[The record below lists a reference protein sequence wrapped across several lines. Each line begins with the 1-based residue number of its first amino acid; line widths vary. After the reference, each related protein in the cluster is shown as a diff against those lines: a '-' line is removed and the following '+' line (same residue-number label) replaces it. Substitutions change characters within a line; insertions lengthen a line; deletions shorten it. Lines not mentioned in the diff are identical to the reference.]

1 MNSNKEN
8 LTLNAEA
15 KNYSKVNSHWHLSF
29 LRLKKNRY
37 GMFGFY
43 SVIFIFLL
51 AIFAEFLS
59 PHSYKKTYPDKLYYP
74 PQALNFIDNEGNFHL
89 RPFVYDLVEEMDM
102 ETFEFTFTESEEMIP
117 VYFFIKGDEYSFFGI
132 KSNIRLFGNTNGMIH
147 ILGTDN
153 MGRDILS
160 RMLIGTQITLLFA
173 MIAVFASLIFGLI
186 VGISSG
192 YYGGTYDL
200 IAQRV
205 TEFALSFPAYP
216 LYFALVA
223 LLPRRADE
231 TVVFVLF
238 AGIIVL
244 LNWASIA
251 REIRG
256 KTFLV
261 RNLEFV
267 RAARA
272 LGASRSRIMIQHI
285 FPNTLS
291 HVIVWTSFT
300 IPSIILVETFL
311 SFLGV
316 GVQHPMVSWGV
327 MLNQVLDIQ
336 SFAYAPWMMAPVG
349 MIIFTVLAFN
359 AFGDGIRDAVDPY
372 AVTK

>member
-1 MNSNKEN
+1 MTSKNEN
-8 LTLNAEA
+8 RSLNAEA
-15 KNYSKVNSHWHLSF
+15 QKFSNINSHWHLSY

-37 GMFGFY
+37 GMFGLY
-43 SVIFIFLL
+43 GVLFIFFI
-51 AIFAEFLS
+51 AFFAEFLS
-59 PHSYKKTYPDKLYYP
+59 PHSYKKTVQDELYNP
-74 PQALNFIDNEGNFHL
+74 PQLIRFIDSEGNFHL
-89 RPFVYDLVEEMDM
+89 RPFVYKLVEEMDM
-102 ETFEFTFTESEEMIP
+102 ETFEYSYSNSDEMIP
-117 VYFFIKGDEYSFFGI
+117 IYFFIQGDEYSFFGL
-132 KSNIRLFGNTNGMIH
+132 KTKLRLFGNNDGNIH
-147 ILGTDN
+147 LLGTDN

-160 RMLIGTQITLLFA
+160 RMFVGTQITMLFA
-173 MIAVFASLIFGLI
+173 LLAVSASLVIGLM

-192 YYGGTYDL
+192 YFGGTYDL

-205 TEFALSFPAYP
+205 TEFALSFPSYP

-231 TVVFVLF
+231 TTVFVLF

-291 HVIVWTSFT
+291 HVIVWTSFC
-300 IPSIILVETFL
+300 IPLIILVETFL
-311 SFLGV
+311 SFIGV

-327 MLNQVLDIQ
+327 MLNQALDIQ
-336 SFAYAPWMMAPVG
+336 SFAYAPWMISPVG
-349 MIIFTVLAFN
+349 MIILTVLAFN

>member
-1 MNSNKEN
+1 MTSKNKNES
-8 LTLNAEA
+8 LNAEA
-15 KNYSKVNSHWHLSF
+15 QKFSNINSHWHLSY

-37 GMFGFY
+37 GMFGLY
-43 SVIFIFLL
+43 GVLFIFFI
-51 AIFAEFLS
+51 AFFAEFLS
-59 PHSYKKTYPDKLYYP
+59 PHSYKKTVQDELYNP
-74 PQALNFIDNEGNFHL
+74 PQLIRFIDSEGNFHL
-89 RPFVYDLVEEMDM
+89 RPFVYKLIEEMDM
-102 ETFEFTFTESEEMIP
+102 ETFEFSYSNSDEMIP
-117 VYFFIKGDEYSFFGI
+117 IYFFIHGDEYSFFGF
-132 KSNIRLFGNTNGMIH
+132 KTKLRLFGNNEGNIH
-147 ILGTDN
+147 LLGTDN

-160 RMLIGTQITLLFA
+160 RMFVGTQITMLFA
-173 MIAVFASLIFGLI
+173 LLAVSASLVIGLM

-192 YYGGTYDL
+192 YFGGTYDL

-205 TEFALSFPAYP
+205 TEFALSFPSYP

-223 LLPRRADE
+223 LLPKRADE
-231 TVVFVLF
+231 TTVFVLF

-291 HVIVWTSFT
+291 HVIVWTSFC
-300 IPSIILVETFL
+300 IPLIILVETFL
-311 SFLGV
+311 SFIGV

-327 MLNQVLDIQ
+327 MLNQALDIQ
-336 SFAYAPWMMAPVG
+336 SFAYAPWMISPVG
-349 MIIFTVLAFN
+349 MIILTVLAFN

>member
-1 MNSNKEN
+1 MDSNN
-8 LTLNAEA
+8 IQTLNAETD
-15 KNYSKVNSHWHLSF
+15 NYIKVNSHWHLSY

-43 SVIFIFLL
+43 GVIFILFL
-51 AIFAEFLS
+51 AVFAEFLS
-59 PHSYKKTYPDKLYYP
+59 PHNYKKVVQDELYHP
-74 PQALNFIDNEGNFHL
+74 PQLIHFFDNNGNFHF
-89 RPFVYDLVEEMDM
+89 RPFVYKIIEEMDM
-102 ETFEFTFTESEEMIP
+102 ETFEFTFSESEEMIP
-117 VYFFIKGDEYSFFGI
+117 IKFFIQGDEYTIFGM
-132 KSNIRLFGNTNGMIH
+132 NFNLRLFGNNDGNIH
-147 ILGTDN
+147 LLGTDN
-153 MGRDILS
+153 MGRDMLS
-160 RMLIGTQITLLFA
+160 RMLVGTQITLLFA
-173 MIAVFASLIFGLI
+173 LIAVGASLIIGLM

-192 YYGGTYDL
+192 YFGGTYDL
-200 IAQRV
+200 VAQRV

-231 TVVFVLF
+231 TVVFILF
-238 AGIIVL
+238 AAIIVL

-372 AVTK
+372 AVSK

>member
-1 MNSNKEN
+1 MTSKNEN
-8 LTLNAEA
+8 GYLNAEA
-15 KNYSKVNSHWHLSF
+15 QKFSNINSHWHLSY

-37 GMFGFY
+37 GMFGLY
-43 SVIFIFLL
+43 GVLFIFFI
-51 AIFAEFLS
+51 AFFAEFLS
-59 PHSYKKTYPDKLYYP
+59 PHSYKKTVQDELYNP
-74 PQALNFIDNEGNFHL
+74 PQLIRFIDSEGNFHL
-89 RPFVYDLVEEMDM
+89 RPFVYKLVEEMDM
-102 ETFEFTFTESEEMIP
+102 ETFEFSYSNSDEMIP
-117 VYFFIKGDEYSFFGI
+117 IYFFIQGDEYSFFGL
-132 KSNIRLFGNTNGMIH
+132 KTKLRLFGNNDGNIH
-147 ILGTDN
+147 LLGTDN

-160 RMLIGTQITLLFA
+160 RMFVGTQITMLFA
-173 MIAVFASLIFGLI
+173 LLAVSASLVIGLM

-192 YYGGTYDL
+192 YFGGTYDL

-205 TEFALSFPAYP
+205 TEFALSFPSYP

-223 LLPRRADE
+223 LLPKRADE
-231 TVVFVLF
+231 TTVFVLF

-291 HVIVWTSFT
+291 HVIVWTSFC
-300 IPSIILVETFL
+300 IPLIILVETFL
-311 SFLGV
+311 SFIGV

-327 MLNQVLDIQ
+327 MLNQALDIQ
-336 SFAYAPWMMAPVG
+336 SFAYAPWMISPVG
-349 MIIFTVLAFN
+349 MIILTVLAFN

>member
-1 MNSNKEN
+1 MDSNKIQ
-8 LTLNAEA
+8 TLNAETD
-15 KNYSKVNSHWHLSF
+15 NYIKVNSHWHLSY

-43 SVIFIFLL
+43 GVIFILFFSVL
-51 AIFAEFLS
+51 AEFLS
-59 PHSYKKTYPDKLYYP
+59 PHNYKQVVQDELYHP
-74 PQALNFIDNEGNFHL
+74 PQVIHFFDNNGNFHF
-89 RPFVYDLVEEMDM
+89 RPFVYKIIEEMDM
-102 ETFEFTFTESEEMIP
+102 ETYEFTFSESEEMIP
-117 VYFFIKGDEYSFFGI
+117 IKFFIQGDEYTIFGM
-132 KSNIRLFGNTNGMIH
+132 NFNLRLFGNNDGNIH
-147 ILGTDN
+147 LLGTDN
-153 MGRDILS
+153 MGRDMLS
-160 RMLIGTQITLLFA
+160 RMLVGTQITLLFA
-173 MIAVFASLIFGLI
+173 LIAVGASLIIGLM

-192 YYGGTYDL
+192 YFGGTYDL
-200 IAQRV
+200 VAQRV

-231 TVVFVLF
+231 TVVFILF
-238 AGIIVL
+238 AAIIVL

-372 AVTK
+372 AVSK

>member
-1 MNSNKEN
+1 MDSNN
-8 LTLNAEA
+8 IQTLNAETD
-15 KNYSKVNSHWHLSF
+15 NYIKVNSHWHLSY

-43 SVIFIFLL
+43 GVIFILFL
-51 AIFAEFLS
+51 AVFAEFLS
-59 PHSYKKTYPDKLYYP
+59 PHNYKKVVQDELYHP
-74 PQALNFIDNEGNFHL
+74 PQLVHFFDNNGNFHF
-89 RPFVYDLVEEMDM
+89 RPFVYKIIEEMDM
-102 ETFEFTFTESEEMIP
+102 ETFEFTFSESEEMIP
-117 VYFFIKGDEYSFFGI
+117 IKFFIQGDEYTIFGM
-132 KSNIRLFGNTNGMIH
+132 NFNLRLFGNNDGNIH
-147 ILGTDN
+147 LLGTDN
-153 MGRDILS
+153 MGRDMLS
-160 RMLIGTQITLLFA
+160 RMLVGTQITLLFA
-173 MIAVFASLIFGLI
+173 LIAVGASLIIGLM

-192 YYGGTYDL
+192 YFGGTYDL
-200 IAQRV
+200 VAQRV

-231 TVVFVLF
+231 TVVFILF
-238 AGIIVL
+238 AAIIVL

-372 AVTK
+372 AVSK

>member
-1 MNSNKEN
+1 
-8 LTLNAEA
+8 
-15 KNYSKVNSHWHLSF
+15 
-29 LRLKKNRY
+29 
-37 GMFGFY
+37 
-43 SVIFIFLL
+43 
-51 AIFAEFLS
+51 
-59 PHSYKKTYPDKLYYP
+59 
-74 PQALNFIDNEGNFHL
+74 
-89 RPFVYDLVEEMDM
+89 MDM
-102 ETFEFTFTESEEMIP
+102 ETFEFSFSNSDEMIP
-117 VYFFIKGDEYSFFGI
+117 IYFFIQGDEYSFFGF
-132 KSNIRLFGNTNGMIH
+132 KTKLRLFGNNEGNIH
-147 ILGTDN
+147 LLGTDN

-160 RMLIGTQITLLFA
+160 RMFVGTQITMLFA
-173 MIAVFASLIFGLI
+173 LLAVSASLVIGLM

-192 YYGGTYDL
+192 YFGGTYDL

-205 TEFALSFPAYP
+205 TEFALSFPSYP

-231 TVVFVLF
+231 TTVFVLF

-291 HVIVWTSFT
+291 HVIVWTSFC
-300 IPSIILVETFL
+300 IPLIILVETFL
-311 SFLGV
+311 SFIGV

-327 MLNQVLDIQ
+327 MLNQALDIQ
-336 SFAYAPWMMAPVG
+336 SFAYAPWMISPVG
-349 MIIFTVLAFN
+349 MIILTVLAFN

>member
-74 PQALNFIDNEGNFHL
+74 PQALHFVDNEGNFHL

-173 MIAVFASLIFGLI
+173 MIAVFASLILGLI

-311 SFLGV
+311 SFIGV

-327 MLNQVLDIQ
+327 MLNQALDIQ
-336 SFAYAPWMMAPVG
+336 SFAYAPWMISPVG
-349 MIIFTVLAFN
+349 MIILTVLAFN

>member
-1 MNSNKEN
+1 MDSNN
-8 LTLNAEA
+8 IQTLNAETD
-15 KNYSKVNSHWHLSF
+15 NYIKVNSHWHLSY

-43 SVIFIFLL
+43 GVIFILFL
-51 AIFAEFLS
+51 AVFAEFLS
-59 PHSYKKTYPDKLYYP
+59 PHNYKKVVQDELYHP
-74 PQALNFIDNEGNFHL
+74 PQLIHFFDNNGNFHF
-89 RPFVYDLVEEMDM
+89 RPFVYKIIEEMDM
-102 ETFEFTFTESEEMIP
+102 ETFEFTFSESEEMIP
-117 VYFFIKGDEYSFFGI
+117 IKFFIQGDEYTIFGM
-132 KSNIRLFGNTNGMIH
+132 NFNLRLFGNNDGNIH
-147 ILGTDN
+147 LLGTDN
-153 MGRDILS
+153 MGRDMLS
-160 RMLIGTQITLLFA
+160 RMLVGTQITLLFA
-173 MIAVFASLIFGLI
+173 LIAVGASLIIGLMI
-186 VGISSG
+186 GISSG
-192 YYGGTYDL
+192 YFGGTYDL
-200 IAQRV
+200 VAQRV

-231 TVVFVLF
+231 TVVFILF
-238 AGIIVL
+238 AAIIVL

-372 AVTK
+372 AVSK

>member
-1 MNSNKEN
+1 MEKNIET
-8 LTLNAEA
+8 LDLNAETD
-15 KNYSKVNSHWHLSF
+15 NYIKVNSHWHLSY

-43 SVIFIFLL
+43 GVVFILFL
-51 AIFAEFLS
+51 AVFAEFLS
-59 PHSYKKTYPDKLYYP
+59 PHNYKKVVQDELYHP
-74 PQALNFIDNEGNFHL
+74 PQLIHFFDNNGNFHF
-89 RPFVYDLVEEMDM
+89 RPFVYKTIEEMDM
-102 ETFEFTFTESEEMIP
+102 ETFEFTFSESEEMIP
-117 VYFFIKGDEYSFFGI
+117 IKFFIQGDEYTIFGM
-132 KSNIRLFGNTNGMIH
+132 NFNLRLFGNNDGNIH
-147 ILGTDN
+147 LLGTDN
-153 MGRDILS
+153 MGRDMLS
-160 RMLIGTQITLLFA
+160 RMLVGTQITLLFA
-173 MIAVFASLIFGLI
+173 LIAVGASLIIGLM

-192 YYGGTYDL
+192 YFGGTYDL
-200 IAQRV
+200 VAQRV

-231 TVVFVLF
+231 TVVFILF
-238 AGIIVL
+238 AAIIVL

-372 AVTK
+372 AVSK

>member
-37 GMFGFY
+37 GMFGYY

-74 PQALNFIDNEGNFHL
+74 PQALHFIDNEGNFHL

-132 KSNIRLFGNTNGMIH
+132 KSNIRLFGNTKGMIH

-173 MIAVFASLIFGLI
+173 MIAVFASLILGLI

>member
-1 MNSNKEN
+1 MTSNNEN
-8 LTLNAEA
+8 VSLNAEA
-15 KNYSKVNSHWHLSF
+15 QKFSNINSHWHLSY

-37 GMFGFY
+37 GMFGLY
-43 SVIFIFLL
+43 GVLFIFFI
-51 AIFAEFLS
+51 AFFAEFLS
-59 PHSYKKTYPDKLYYP
+59 PHSYKKTVQDELYNP
-74 PQALNFIDNEGNFHL
+74 PQLIRFIDSEGNFHL
-89 RPFVYDLVEEMDM
+89 RPFVYKLVEEMDM
-102 ETFEFTFTESEEMIP
+102 ETFEFSYSNSDEMIP
-117 VYFFIKGDEYSFFGI
+117 IYFFIQGDEYSFFGF
-132 KSNIRLFGNTNGMIH
+132 KTKLRLFGNNDGNIH
-147 ILGTDN
+147 LLGTDN

-160 RMLIGTQITLLFA
+160 RMFVGTQITMLFA
-173 MIAVFASLIFGLI
+173 LLAVSASLVIGLM

-192 YYGGTYDL
+192 YFGGTYDL

-205 TEFALSFPAYP
+205 TEFALSFPSYP

-231 TVVFVLF
+231 TTVFVLF

-291 HVIVWTSFT
+291 HVIVWTSFC
-300 IPSIILVETFL
+300 IPLIILVETFL
-311 SFLGV
+311 SFIGV

-327 MLNQVLDIQ
+327 MLNQALDIQ
-336 SFAYAPWMMAPVG
+336 SFAYAPWMISPVG
-349 MIIFTVLAFN
+349 MIILTVLAFN

>member
-1 MNSNKEN
+1 MTSKNKNES
-8 LTLNAEA
+8 LNAEA
-15 KNYSKVNSHWHLSF
+15 QKFSNINSHWHLSY

-37 GMFGFY
+37 GMFGLY
-43 SVIFIFLL
+43 GVLFIFFI
-51 AIFAEFLS
+51 AFFAEFLS
-59 PHSYKKTYPDKLYYP
+59 PHSYKKTVQDELYNP
-74 PQALNFIDNEGNFHL
+74 PQLIRFIDSEGNFHL
-89 RPFVYDLVEEMDM
+89 RPFVYKLIEEMDM
-102 ETFEFTFTESEEMIP
+102 ETFEFSYSNSDEMIP
-117 VYFFIKGDEYSFFGI
+117 IYFFIQGDEYSFFGF
-132 KSNIRLFGNTNGMIH
+132 KTKLRLFGNNEGNIH
-147 ILGTDN
+147 LLGTDN

-160 RMLIGTQITLLFA
+160 RMFVGTQITMLFA
-173 MIAVFASLIFGLI
+173 LLAVSASLVIGLM

-192 YYGGTYDL
+192 YFGGTYDL

-205 TEFALSFPAYP
+205 TEFALSFPSYP

-223 LLPRRADE
+223 LLPKRADE
-231 TVVFVLF
+231 TTVFVLF

-291 HVIVWTSFT
+291 HVIVWTSFC
-300 IPSIILVETFL
+300 IPLIILVETFL
-311 SFLGV
+311 SFIGV

-327 MLNQVLDIQ
+327 MLNQALDIQ
-336 SFAYAPWMMAPVG
+336 SFAYAPWMISPVG
-349 MIIFTVLAFN
+349 MIILTVLAFN

>member
-1 MNSNKEN
+1 MTSNNEN
-8 LTLNAEA
+8 VSLNAEA
-15 KNYSKVNSHWHLSF
+15 QKFSNINSHWHLSY

-37 GMFGFY
+37 GMFGLY
-43 SVIFIFLL
+43 GVLFIFFI
-51 AIFAEFLS
+51 AFFAEFLS
-59 PHSYKKTYPDKLYYP
+59 PHSYKKTVQDELYNP
-74 PQALNFIDNEGNFHL
+74 PQLIRFIDSEGDFHL
-89 RPFVYDLVEEMDM
+89 RPFVYKLVEEMDM
-102 ETFEFTFTESEEMIP
+102 ETFEFSYSNSDEMIP
-117 VYFFIKGDEYSFFGI
+117 IYFFIQGDEYSFFGF
-132 KSNIRLFGNTNGMIH
+132 KTKLRLFGNKDGNIH
-147 ILGTDN
+147 LLGTDN

-160 RMLIGTQITLLFA
+160 RMFVGTQITMLFA
-173 MIAVFASLIFGLI
+173 LLAVSASLVIGLM

-192 YYGGTYDL
+192 YFGGTYDL

-205 TEFALSFPAYP
+205 TEFALSFPSYP

-231 TVVFVLF
+231 TTVFVLF

-291 HVIVWTSFT
+291 HVIVWTSFC
-300 IPSIILVETFL
+300 IPLIILVETFL
-311 SFLGV
+311 SFIGV

-327 MLNQVLDIQ
+327 MLNQALDIQ
-336 SFAYAPWMMAPVG
+336 SFAYAPWMISPVG
-349 MIIFTVLAFN
+349 MIILTVLAFN

>member
-1 MNSNKEN
+1 MTSNNEN
-8 LTLNAEA
+8 VSLNAEA
-15 KNYSKVNSHWHLSF
+15 QKFSNINSHWHLSY

-37 GMFGFY
+37 GMFGLY
-43 SVIFIFLL
+43 GVLFIFFI
-51 AIFAEFLS
+51 AFFAEFLS
-59 PHSYKKTYPDKLYYP
+59 PHSYKKTVQDELYNP
-74 PQALNFIDNEGNFHL
+74 PQLIRFIDSEGDFHL
-89 RPFVYDLVEEMDM
+89 RPFVYKLVEEMDM
-102 ETFEFTFTESEEMIP
+102 ETFEFSYSNSDEMIP
-117 VYFFIKGDEYSFFGI
+117 IYFFIQGDEYSFFGF
-132 KSNIRLFGNTNGMIH
+132 KTKLRLFGNNDGNIH
-147 ILGTDN
+147 LLGTDN

-160 RMLIGTQITLLFA
+160 RMFVGTQITMLFA
-173 MIAVFASLIFGLI
+173 LLAVSASLVIGLM

-192 YYGGTYDL
+192 YFGGTYDL

-205 TEFALSFPAYP
+205 TEFALSFPSYP

-231 TVVFVLF
+231 TTVFVLF

-291 HVIVWTSFT
+291 HVIVWTSFC
-300 IPSIILVETFL
+300 IPLIILVETFL
-311 SFLGV
+311 SFIGV

-327 MLNQVLDIQ
+327 MLNQALDIQ
-336 SFAYAPWMMAPVG
+336 SFAYAPWMISPVG
-349 MIIFTVLAFN
+349 MIILTVLAFN

>member
-1 MNSNKEN
+1 MDSNN
-8 LTLNAEA
+8 IQTLNAETD
-15 KNYSKVNSHWHLSF
+15 NYIKVNSHWHLSY

-43 SVIFIFLL
+43 GVIFILFL
-51 AIFAEFLS
+51 AVFAEFLS
-59 PHSYKKTYPDKLYYP
+59 PHNYKKVVQDELYHP
-74 PQALNFIDNEGNFHL
+74 PQLIHFFDNNGNFHF
-89 RPFVYDLVEEMDM
+89 RPFVYKIIEEMDM
-102 ETFEFTFTESEEMIP
+102 ETFEFTFSESEEMIP
-117 VYFFIKGDEYSFFGI
+117 IKFFIQGDEYSIFGM
-132 KSNIRLFGNTNGMIH
+132 NFNLRLFGNNDGNIH
-147 ILGTDN
+147 LLGTDN
-153 MGRDILS
+153 MGRDMLS
-160 RMLIGTQITLLFA
+160 RMLVGTQITLLFA
-173 MIAVFASLIFGLI
+173 LIAVGASLIIGLM

-192 YYGGTYDL
+192 YFGGTYDL
-200 IAQRV
+200 VAQRV

-231 TVVFVLF
+231 TVVFILF
-238 AGIIVL
+238 AAIIVL

-372 AVTK
+372 AVSK

>member
-1 MNSNKEN
+1 VEKLNENS
-8 LTLNAEA
+8 TLNAETN
-15 KNYSKVNSHWHLSF
+15 NYIKVNSHWHLSY

-37 GMFGFY
+37 GMFGLY
-43 SVIFIFLL
+43 GVTFILFL
-51 AIFAEFLS
+51 AVFAEFLS
-59 PHSYKKTYPDKLYYP
+59 PHSYKKVVQDELYHP
-74 PQALNFIDNEGNFHL
+74 PQVIHFIDNDGSFHF
-89 RPFVYDLVEEMDM
+89 RPFVYKIIEEMDM
-102 ETFEFTFTESEEMIP
+102 ETYEFSFFDSEEMIP
-117 VYFFIKGDEYSFFGI
+117 IKFFIRGDEYSIFGI
-132 KSNIRLFGNTNGMIH
+132 NLNIRLFGNNDGNIH
-147 ILGTDN
+147 LLGTDN

-160 RMLIGTQITLLFA
+160 RMLTGTQITLLFA
-173 MIAVFASLIFGLI
+173 LIAVSLSLLIGLM

-192 YYGGTYDL
+192 YFGGTYDL
-200 IAQRV
+200 VAQRV

-231 TVVFVLF
+231 TVVFILF
-238 AGIIVL
+238 ASIIVL

-372 AVTK
+372 AISK

>member
-1 MNSNKEN
+1 MEKLNENS
-8 LTLNAEA
+8 TLNAETN
-15 KNYSKVNSHWHLSF
+15 NYIKVNSHWHLSY

-37 GMFGFY
+37 GMFGLY
-43 SVIFIFLL
+43 GVTFILFL
-51 AIFAEFLS
+51 AVFAEFLS
-59 PHSYKKTYPDKLYYP
+59 PHSYKKVVQDELYHP
-74 PQALNFIDNEGNFHL
+74 PQVIHFIDNDGSFHF
-89 RPFVYDLVEEMDM
+89 RPFVYKIIEEMDM
-102 ETFEFTFTESEEMIP
+102 ETYEFSFFDSEEMIP
-117 VYFFIKGDEYSFFGI
+117 IKFFIRGDEYSIFGI
-132 KSNIRLFGNTNGMIH
+132 NLNIRLFGNNDGNIH
-147 ILGTDN
+147 LLGTDN
-153 MGRDILS
+153 MGRDMLS
-160 RMLIGTQITLLFA
+160 RMLTGTQITLLFA
-173 MIAVFASLIFGLI
+173 LIAVSLSLLIGLM

-192 YYGGTYDL
+192 YFGGTYDL
-200 IAQRV
+200 VAQRV

-231 TVVFVLF
+231 TVVFILF
-238 AGIIVL
+238 ASIIVL

-372 AVTK
+372 AISK

>member
-1 MNSNKEN
+1 MNTNKEN
-8 LTLNAEA
+8 LTLNAETE
-15 KNYSKVNSHWHLSF
+15 NYLKINSHWHLSY

-37 GMFGFY
+37 GMFGLY
-43 SVIFIFLL
+43 GVLFIFFVT
-51 AIFAEFLS
+51 IFAEFLS
-59 PHSYKKTYPDKLYYP
+59 PHSYKKVMKNELYNP
-74 PQALNFIDNEGNFHL
+74 PQTIHFIDYDGNFHF
-89 RPFVYDLVEEMDM
+89 RPFVYQLVEEMDM
-102 ETFEFTFTESEEMIP
+102 ETFEFTFTESEEMVPIK
-117 VYFFIKGDEYSFFGI
+117 FFIRGDDYSFFGI
-132 KSNIRLFGNTNGMIH
+132 KANLRLFGNNDSNIH
-147 ILGTDN
+147 LLGTDN

-160 RMLIGTQITLLFA
+160 RMLVGTQITILFSVL
-173 MIAVFASLIFGLI
+173 AVSASLVIGLM

-192 YYGGTYDL
+192 YFGGTYDL
-200 IAQRV
+200 VAQRI
-205 TEFALSFPAYP
+205 TEFALSFPGYP

-231 TVVFVLF
+231 TVIFILF

-267 RAARA
+267 KAARA

-285 FPNTLS
+285 LPNTLS
-291 HVIVWTSFT
+291 LVIVWTSFC
-300 IPSIILVETFL
+300 IPLIILVESFL
-311 SFLGV
+311 SFIGV
-316 GVQHPMVSWGV
+316 GIQHPMVSWGV
-327 MLNQVLDIQ
+327 MLNQVMDIQ
-336 SFAYAPWMMAPVG
+336 SLAYAPWMMSPVG

-372 AVTK
+372 AISK

>member
-117 VYFFIKGDEYSFFGI
+117 VYFFIRGDEYSFFGI

-147 ILGTDN
+147 LLGTDN

-173 MIAVFASLIFGLI
+173 MIAVFASLILGLI

-359 AFGDGIRDAVDPY
+359 AFGDGVRDAVDPY

>member
-1 MNSNKEN
+1 MTSKNENSS
-8 LTLNAEA
+8 LNAEA
-15 KNYSKVNSHWHLSF
+15 QKFSNINSHWHLSY

-37 GMFGFY
+37 GMFGLY
-43 SVIFIFLL
+43 GVLFIFFI
-51 AIFAEFLS
+51 AFFAEFLS
-59 PHSYKKTYPDKLYYP
+59 PHSYKKTVQDELYNP
-74 PQALNFIDNEGNFHL
+74 PQLIRFIDSEGNFNL
-89 RPFVYDLVEEMDM
+89 RPFVYKLVEEMDM
-102 ETFEFTFTESEEMIP
+102 ETFEYSYSNSDEKIP
-117 VYFFIKGDEYSFFGI
+117 IYFFIQGDEYSFFGL
-132 KSNIRLFGNTNGMIH
+132 KTKLRLFGNNDGNIH
-147 ILGTDN
+147 LLGTDN

-160 RMLIGTQITLLFA
+160 RMFVGTQITMLFA
-173 MIAVFASLIFGLI
+173 LLAVSASLVIGLM

-192 YYGGTYDL
+192 YFGGTYDL

-205 TEFALSFPAYP
+205 TEFALSFPSYP

-231 TVVFVLF
+231 TTVFVLF

-291 HVIVWTSFT
+291 HVIVWTSFC
-300 IPSIILVETFL
+300 IPLIILVETFL
-311 SFLGV
+311 SFIGV

-327 MLNQVLDIQ
+327 MLNQALDIQ
-336 SFAYAPWMMAPVG
+336 SFAYAPWMISPVG
-349 MIIFTVLAFN
+349 MIILTVLAFN

>member
-1 MNSNKEN
+1 MEKFNENS
-8 LTLNAEA
+8 TLNAETN
-15 KNYSKVNSHWHLSF
+15 NYIKVNSHWHLSY

-43 SVIFIFLL
+43 GVIFILFL
-51 AIFAEFLS
+51 AVFAEFLS
-59 PHSYKKTYPDKLYYP
+59 PHSYKKVVKDELYHP
-74 PQALNFIDNEGNFHL
+74 PQLLHFIDNDGNFHF
-89 RPFVYDLVEEMDM
+89 RPFVYKIIEEMDM
-102 ETFEFTFTESEEMIP
+102 ETYEFSFFDSEEMIP
-117 VYFFIKGDEYSFFGI
+117 IKFFTHGDEYSIFGI
-132 KSNIRLFGNTNGMIH
+132 NLNIRLFGNNDGNIH
-147 ILGTDN
+147 LLGTDN
-153 MGRDILS
+153 MGRDMLS
-160 RMLIGTQITLLFA
+160 RMLTGTQITLLFA
-173 MIAVFASLIFGLI
+173 LIAVSLSLLIGLM

-192 YYGGTYDL
+192 YFGGTYDL
-200 IAQRV
+200 VAQRV

-231 TVVFVLF
+231 TVVFILF
-238 AGIIVL
+238 ASIIVL

-372 AVTK
+372 AISK

>member
-1 MNSNKEN
+1 MTSKNEN
-8 LTLNAEA
+8 RSLNAEA
-15 KNYSKVNSHWHLSF
+15 QKFSNINSHWHLSY

-37 GMFGFY
+37 GMFGLY
-43 SVIFIFLL
+43 GVLFIFFI
-51 AIFAEFLS
+51 AFFAEFLS
-59 PHSYKKTYPDKLYYP
+59 PHSYKKTVQDELYNP
-74 PQALNFIDNEGNFHL
+74 PQLIRFIDSEGNFHL
-89 RPFVYDLVEEMDM
+89 RPFVYKLVEEMDM
-102 ETFEFTFTESEEMIP
+102 ETFEYSYSNSDEMIP
-117 VYFFIKGDEYSFFGI
+117 IYFFIQGDEYSFYGLKI
-132 KSNIRLFGNTNGMIH
+132 KLRLFGNNDGNIH
-147 ILGTDN
+147 LLGTDN

-160 RMLIGTQITLLFA
+160 RMFVGTQITMLFA
-173 MIAVFASLIFGLI
+173 LLAVSASLVIGLM

-192 YYGGTYDL
+192 YFGGTYDL

-205 TEFALSFPAYP
+205 TEFALSFPSYP

-231 TVVFVLF
+231 TTVFVLF

-291 HVIVWTSFT
+291 HVIVWTSFC
-300 IPSIILVETFL
+300 IPLIILVETFL
-311 SFLGV
+311 SFIGV

-327 MLNQVLDIQ
+327 MLNQALDIQ
-336 SFAYAPWMMAPVG
+336 SFAYAPWMISPVG
-349 MIIFTVLAFN
+349 MIILTVLAFN

-372 AVTK
+372 AVSK

>member
-1 MNSNKEN
+1 MTSKNEN
-8 LTLNAEA
+8 RSLNAEA
-15 KNYSKVNSHWHLSF
+15 QKFSNINSHWHLSY

-37 GMFGFY
+37 GMFGLY
-43 SVIFIFLL
+43 GVLFIFFI
-51 AIFAEFLS
+51 AFFAEFLS
-59 PHSYKKTYPDKLYYP
+59 PHSYKKTVQDELYNP
-74 PQALNFIDNEGNFHL
+74 PQLIRFIDSEGNFHL
-89 RPFVYDLVEEMDM
+89 RPFVYKLVEEMDM
-102 ETFEFTFTESEEMIP
+102 ETFEFSYSNSDEMIP
-117 VYFFIKGDEYSFFGI
+117 IYFFIQGDEYSFFGL
-132 KSNIRLFGNTNGMIH
+132 KTKLRLFGNNDGNIH
-147 ILGTDN
+147 LLGTDN

-160 RMLIGTQITLLFA
+160 RMFVGTQITMLFA
-173 MIAVFASLIFGLI
+173 LIAVSASLVIGLM

-192 YYGGTYDL
+192 YFGGTYDL

-205 TEFALSFPAYP
+205 TEFALSFPSYP

-231 TVVFVLF
+231 TTVFVLF

-291 HVIVWTSFT
+291 HVIVWTSFC
-300 IPSIILVETFL
+300 IPLIILVETFL
-311 SFLGV
+311 SFIGV

-327 MLNQVLDIQ
+327 MLNQALDIQ
-336 SFAYAPWMMAPVG
+336 SFAYAPWMISPVG
-349 MIIFTVLAFN
+349 MIILTVLAFN

>member
-1 MNSNKEN
+1 MTSKNKN
-8 LTLNAEA
+8 GSLNAEA
-15 KNYSKVNSHWHLSF
+15 QKFSNINSHWHLSY

-37 GMFGFY
+37 GMFGLY
-43 SVIFIFLL
+43 GVLFIFFI
-51 AIFAEFLS
+51 AFFAEFLS
-59 PHSYKKTYPDKLYYP
+59 PHSYKKTVQDELYNP
-74 PQALNFIDNEGNFHL
+74 PQLIRFIDSEGNFHL
-89 RPFVYDLVEEMDM
+89 RPFVFKLIEEMDM
-102 ETFEFTFTESEEMIP
+102 ETFEFSYSNSDEMIP
-117 VYFFIKGDEYSFFGI
+117 IYFFIQGDEYSFFGF
-132 KSNIRLFGNTNGMIH
+132 KTKLRLFGNNEGNIH
-147 ILGTDN
+147 LLGTDN

-160 RMLIGTQITLLFA
+160 RMFVGTQITMLFA
-173 MIAVFASLIFGLI
+173 LIAVSASLVIGLM

-192 YYGGTYDL
+192 YFGGTYDL

-205 TEFALSFPAYP
+205 TEFALSFPSYP

-231 TVVFVLF
+231 TTVFVLF

-291 HVIVWTSFT
+291 HVIVWTSFC
-300 IPSIILVETFL
+300 IPLIILVETFL
-311 SFLGV
+311 SFIGV

-327 MLNQVLDIQ
+327 MLNQALDIQ
-336 SFAYAPWMMAPVG
+336 SFAYAPWMISPVG
-349 MIIFTVLAFN
+349 MIILTVLAFN

>member
-1 MNSNKEN
+1 MTSKNENSS
-8 LTLNAEA
+8 LNAEA
-15 KNYSKVNSHWHLSF
+15 QKFSNINSHWHLSY

-37 GMFGFY
+37 GMFGLY
-43 SVIFIFLL
+43 GVLFIFFI
-51 AIFAEFLS
+51 AFFAEFLS
-59 PHSYKKTYPDKLYYP
+59 PHSYKKTVQDELYNP
-74 PQALNFIDNEGNFHL
+74 PQLIRFIDSEGDFHL
-89 RPFVYDLVEEMDM
+89 RPFVYKLVEEMDM
-102 ETFEFTFTESEEMIP
+102 ETFEFSFSNSDEMIP
-117 VYFFIKGDEYSFFGI
+117 IYFFIQGDEYSFFGF
-132 KSNIRLFGNTNGMIH
+132 KTKLRLFGNNDGNIH
-147 ILGTDN
+147 LLGTDN

-160 RMLIGTQITLLFA
+160 RMFVGTQITMLFA
-173 MIAVFASLIFGLI
+173 LLAVSASLVIGLM

-192 YYGGTYDL
+192 YFGGTYDL

-205 TEFALSFPAYP
+205 TEFALSFPSYP

-231 TVVFVLF
+231 TTVFVLF

-291 HVIVWTSFT
+291 HVIVWTSFC
-300 IPSIILVETFL
+300 IPLIILVETFL
-311 SFLGV
+311 SFIGV

-327 MLNQVLDIQ
+327 MLNQALDIQ
-336 SFAYAPWMMAPVG
+336 SFAYAPWMISPVG
-349 MIIFTVLAFN
+349 MIILTVLAFN

>member
-1 MNSNKEN
+1 MTSKNKNES
-8 LTLNAEA
+8 LNAEA
-15 KNYSKVNSHWHLSF
+15 QKFSNINSHWHLSY

-37 GMFGFY
+37 GMFGLY
-43 SVIFIFLL
+43 GVLFIFFI
-51 AIFAEFLS
+51 AFFAEFLS
-59 PHSYKKTYPDKLYYP
+59 PHSYKKTVQDELYNP
-74 PQALNFIDNEGNFHL
+74 PQLIRFIDSEGNFHL
-89 RPFVYDLVEEMDM
+89 RPFVYKLIEEMDM
-102 ETFEFTFTESEEMIP
+102 ETFEFSFSNSDEMIP
-117 VYFFIKGDEYSFFGI
+117 IYFFIQGDEYSFFGF
-132 KSNIRLFGNTNGMIH
+132 KTKLRLFGNNDGNIH
-147 ILGTDN
+147 LLGTDN

-160 RMLIGTQITLLFA
+160 RMFVGTQITMLFA
-173 MIAVFASLIFGLI
+173 LLAVSASLVIGLM

-192 YYGGTYDL
+192 YFGGTYDL

-205 TEFALSFPAYP
+205 TEFALSFPSYP

-223 LLPRRADE
+223 LLPKRADE
-231 TVVFVLF
+231 TTVFVLF

-291 HVIVWTSFT
+291 HVIVWTSFC
-300 IPSIILVETFL
+300 IPLIILVETFL
-311 SFLGV
+311 SFIGV

-327 MLNQVLDIQ
+327 MLNQALDIQ
-336 SFAYAPWMMAPVG
+336 SFAYAPWMISPVG
-349 MIIFTVLAFN
+349 MIILTVLAFN

>member
-74 PQALNFIDNEGNFHL
+74 PQALHFVDNEGNFHL

-147 ILGTDN
+147 LLGTDN

-173 MIAVFASLIFGLI
+173 MIAVFASLILGLI

-291 HVIVWTSFT
+291 HVIVLTSFT

-359 AFGDGIRDAVDPY
+359 AFGDGVRDAVDPY

>member
-1 MNSNKEN
+1 MDSNN
-8 LTLNAEA
+8 IQTLNAETD
-15 KNYSKVNSHWHLSF
+15 NNIKVNSHWHLSY

-43 SVIFIFLL
+43 GVIFILFL
-51 AIFAEFLS
+51 AVFAEFLS
-59 PHSYKKTYPDKLYYP
+59 PHSYKKTVQDELYNP
-74 PQALNFIDNEGNFHL
+74 PQLIRFIDSEGNFHL
-89 RPFVYDLVEEMDM
+89 RPFVYKLVEEMDM
-102 ETFEFTFTESEEMIP
+102 ETFEFSYSNSDEMIP
-117 VYFFIKGDEYSFFGI
+117 IYFFIQGDEYSFFGF
-132 KSNIRLFGNTNGMIH
+132 KTKLRLFGNNEGNIH
-147 ILGTDN
+147 LLGTDN

-160 RMLIGTQITLLFA
+160 RMFVGTQITMLFA
-173 MIAVFASLIFGLI
+173 LLAVSASLVIGLM

-192 YYGGTYDL
+192 YFGGTYDL

-205 TEFALSFPAYP
+205 TEFALSFPSYP

-231 TVVFVLF
+231 TTVFVLF

-291 HVIVWTSFT
+291 HVIVWTSFC
-300 IPSIILVETFL
+300 IPLIILVETFL
-311 SFLGV
+311 SFIGV

-327 MLNQVLDIQ
+327 MLNQALDIQ
-336 SFAYAPWMMAPVG
+336 SFAYAPWMISPVG
-349 MIIFTVLAFN
+349 MIILTVLAFN

>member
-1 MNSNKEN
+1 
-8 LTLNAEA
+8 
-15 KNYSKVNSHWHLSF
+15 
-29 LRLKKNRY
+29 
-37 GMFGFY
+37 
-43 SVIFIFLL
+43 
-51 AIFAEFLS
+51 
-59 PHSYKKTYPDKLYYP
+59 
-74 PQALNFIDNEGNFHL
+74 
-89 RPFVYDLVEEMDM
+89 MDM
-102 ETFEFTFTESEEMIP
+102 ETFEFSYSNSDEMIP
-117 VYFFIKGDEYSFFGI
+117 IYFFIQGDEYSFFGF
-132 KSNIRLFGNTNGMIH
+132 KTKLRLFGNNDGNIH
-147 ILGTDN
+147 LLGTDN

-160 RMLIGTQITLLFA
+160 RMFVGTQITMLFA
-173 MIAVFASLIFGLI
+173 LLAVSASLVIGLM

-192 YYGGTYDL
+192 YFGGTYDL

-205 TEFALSFPAYP
+205 TEFALSFPSYP

-231 TVVFVLF
+231 TTVFVLF

-291 HVIVWTSFT
+291 HVIVWTSFC
-300 IPSIILVETFL
+300 IPLIILVETFL
-311 SFLGV
+311 SFIGV

-327 MLNQVLDIQ
+327 MLNQALDIQ
-336 SFAYAPWMMAPVG
+336 SFAYAPWMISPVG
-349 MIIFTVLAFN
+349 MIILTVLAFN

>member
-1 MNSNKEN
+1 
-8 LTLNAEA
+8 
-15 KNYSKVNSHWHLSF
+15 
-29 LRLKKNRY
+29 
-37 GMFGFY
+37 
-43 SVIFIFLL
+43 
-51 AIFAEFLS
+51 
-59 PHSYKKTYPDKLYYP
+59 
-74 PQALNFIDNEGNFHL
+74 
-89 RPFVYDLVEEMDM
+89 MDM
-102 ETFEFTFTESEEMIP
+102 ETFEFSYSNSDEMIP
-117 VYFFIKGDEYSFFGI
+117 IYFFIQGDEYSIFGF
-132 KSNIRLFGNTNGMIH
+132 KTKLRLFGNNEGNIH
-147 ILGTDN
+147 LLGTDN

-160 RMLIGTQITLLFA
+160 RMFVGTQITMLFA
-173 MIAVFASLIFGLI
+173 LLAVSASLVIGLM

-192 YYGGTYDL
+192 YFGGTYDL

-205 TEFALSFPAYP
+205 TEFALSFPSYP

-223 LLPRRADE
+223 LLPKRADE
-231 TVVFVLF
+231 TTVFVLF

-291 HVIVWTSFT
+291 HVIVWTSFC
-300 IPSIILVETFL
+300 IPLIILVETFL
-311 SFLGV
+311 SFIGV

-327 MLNQVLDIQ
+327 MLNQALDIQ
-336 SFAYAPWMMAPVG
+336 SFAYAPWMISPVG
-349 MIIFTVLAFN
+349 MIILTVLAFN